1 MGGLG
6 GRRSRW
12 SLGLAGVVAGEGE
25 EDLVERGLLHGD
37 RVDGICCSRRPTS
50 TSTAWSLRWRAMF
63 IRRASG
69 VSTGSSPSTRSTTR
83 AAAGM
88 SSAETSCSCR
98 VERPTEDFSSS
109 EVPSATFR
117 PWSMT
122 AIRSASWSASSR
134 YCVVS
139 RMVLPCCTSSRMVVH
154 IWPRVRG
161 SRPVVGSSRKISG
174 GRVIRLAAR
183 SSRRRMPPENW
194 AICLVAA
201 SSSPNCVEQPLGGL
215 ARRRPAQSLEAA
227 EEEQVLGG
235 GQVLV
240 DRGVLPGD
248 AEELADDVRVACVR
262 RPRRC
267 CASPPSIGSRV
278 ASILSMV
285 VLPAPLGPR
294 TPNTSPRCTVRST
307 PSTARWSP
315 KLLDQ
320 AVRLDGGRRGARG
333 GVEVLCRH
341 VPKSAARPVSRQFH
355 GDSPTFTAGPETSP
369 RPSVVHR
376 FVHRT
381 SSSCASTARRYT
393 HPIPRF
399 G

>member
-1 MGGLG
+1 MGGV
-6 GRRSRW
+6 RRRGSSPSRVSW
-12 SLGLAGVVAGEGE
+12 PVRARKTSS
-25 EDLVERGLLHGD
+25 R
-37 RVDGICCSRRPTS
+37 DGFCTVTESMWICSSRRPTS

-88 SSAETSCSCR
+88 SSAETSCSCS
-98 VERPTEDFSSS
+98 VERPTDDFSSS

-139 RMVLPCCTSSRMVVH
+139 RMVLPCCTSSRIVVH

-183 SSRRRMPPENW
+183 SSRRRMPPEKC

-201 SSSPNCVEQPLGGL
+201 SSSPNCVSSRSAVSRAAGRLEPL
-215 ARRRPAQSLEAA
+215 QAA
-227 EEEQVLGG
+227 EQEQVLGG

-240 DRGVLPGD
+240 DRGVLPGH
-248 AEELADDVRVACVR
+248 AEELADGVRVASYVD
-262 RPRRC
+262 
-267 CASPPSIGSRV
+267 AEDARV
-278 ASILSMV
+278 ALVDREQGGQHLEHGGLAGAVGSQDAEHLASVHGQVDAVDGAV
-285 VLPAPLGPR
+285 VAE
-294 TPNTSPRCTVRST
+294 
-307 PSTARWSP
+307 A
-315 KLLDQ
+315 LDH
-320 AVRLDGGRRGARG
+320 AVRLDGGCRRARG
-333 GVEVLCRH
+333 GVELLCCH
-341 VPKSAARPVSRQFH
+341 VPKSAAARFH
-355 GDSPTFTAGPETSP
+355 GSFTDDPPTFTGTPGDR
-369 RPSVVHR
+369 RPPPVVHR

-381 SSSCASTARRYT
+381 SSRCASTARRYT